1 MFYVHFL
8 VFLQKRNGSRQFTNF
23 RLMNKN
29 TAWPRALQFTILP
42 MALGQLTNTK
52 KMQFGLKARDITAG
66 FYGISRTVLKMVRLY
81 RQHIHLTKLHC
92 FQIFSMIVTEYYY
105 TKYFGLLTLL
115 FCNITYIYYIIF
127 INVLFFFIHRDHVW

>member
-105 TKYFGLLTLL
+105 TKYFGLLTSFLQYNLYLL
-115 FCNITYIYYIIF
+115 HYIY
-127 INVLFFFIHRDHVW
+127 